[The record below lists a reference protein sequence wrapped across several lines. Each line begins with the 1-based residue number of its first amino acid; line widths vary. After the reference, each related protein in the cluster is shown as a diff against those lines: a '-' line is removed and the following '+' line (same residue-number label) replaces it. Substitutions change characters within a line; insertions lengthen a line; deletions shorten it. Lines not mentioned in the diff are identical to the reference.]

1 MNHDR
6 SGGITHDLG
15 FKFSNTAALVWR
27 PLAGTGWVTALAV
40 NASDQIVLGA
50 VTLGVVVDPTAGTVG
65 IGDVD
70 GGVVVVEVEAD
81 GDVQIGDQAG
91 DLVIDIDDAGN
102 LGFFATTPAVGQQ
115 TLTARGDAARL
126 TEVIGALENL
136 GLVVDSTTPGTTAA
150 AAGVLFAGVA
160 SDASGGTWIRAGC
173 LQADSADVVGTRH
186 ELEVFGETGNASC
199 AFRARLWNV
208 TDGEQVGDEIT
219 TTATKTTRL
228 AQAIVLPR
236 GDKLYRIEYQ
246 GTAGGTAVLS
256 GARLQQN
263 SDAVSLAFGT
273 VTEWWPGLYVQVPL
287 TVTSGVPWAITAN
300 GRTISTGTGTGSTQT
315 PSVYTP
321 ILYDEAAAIVLTAG
335 GSVTDTL
342 GVTPGGPSIVSVQSF
357 GDASHDTLPQ
367 TVSVAISDAPNRRV
381 LVGFCYES
389 SNGVAG
395 MNAVTLDSEAMSVV
409 TSARF
414 VGSSPYSWLMVYEIL
429 DAALPVAAGDYDLVW
444 DVAGE
449 PEDITNMT
457 VRVIELRDCGQGAV
471 VDPQEAEGSSTG
483 PTDATTTSGDDALVI
498 QFVGVDGTVASSAVT
513 AAIAVA
519 SDYDDHAAS
528 TSGLLVAARRAASA
542 GAQTVTWTLGTSRAW
557 GTSTFSLAGA

>member
-40 NASDQIVLGA
+40 NADDQIVMGA

-70 GGVVVVEVEAD
+70 GGAVVVEVEAD
-81 GDVQIGDQAG
+81 GDVQIGDQTG

-102 LGFFATTPAVGQQ
+102 LGFFATTPAVAQQ
-115 TLTARGDAARL
+115 TLTASGDAARL

-136 GLVVDSTTPGTTAA
+136 GLVVDSTTPGAGSY

-160 SDASGGTWIRAGC
+160 RDGTGGTWIRSGC

-186 ELEVFGETGNASC
+186 ELEVFGETGNASY

-219 TTATKTTRL
+219 TTATTTTRL
-228 AQAIVLPR
+228 AQAIVLPS

-256 GARLQQN
+256 GARLQQG

-300 GRTISTGTGTGSTQT
+300 GRTISTGTGTGSAQT

-389 SNGVAG
+389 SSSVGG
-395 MNAVTLDSEAMSVV
+395 MTAVTLDSDAMANV
-409 TSARF
+409 TSDRF
-414 VGSSPYSWLMVYEIL
+414 VGSSLYSYLTVYEIL
-429 DAALPVAAGDYDLVW
+429 EAALPVAAGNYDLVW
-444 DVAGE
+444 DVGGV
-449 PEDITNMT
+449 PEDVTNMT
-457 VRVIELRDCGQGAV
+457 IRVIELRDCGQGAV
-471 VDPQEAEGSSTG
+471 VDPQEAEGSDTA
-483 PTDATTTSGDDALVI
+483 PTDATTTSGDDALVL

-519 SDYDDHAAS
+519 SDYADHAAS
-528 TSGLLVAARRAASA
+528 TSGLLIAARRAASA